1 MRLDVEICVASQRI
15 GFARSQWATRHSENR
30 QNRAVPGQ
38 ALDTVVT
45 AETPEGILL
54 ELRPAGLSPRFFA
67 FLIDWLIRVAV
78 IYALMMVIGIAGMS
92 GIAAAAITIFWF
104 LLEWFY
110 PVVFELSRSGATP
123 GKRVFGLRVVM
134 DNGLPITP
142 GASVTRNLLRVADFL
157 PFLFGFAIVS
167 MLLRKDCKRLGDIAA
182 ATLVVHD
189 TRAAPKIELTQVE
202 PLAPARPLSPEDQA
216 AVISLA
222 ARAPTL
228 TGERLDELAALAAPV
243 SGDDG
248 RAGPEV
254 TRRVLGVAMYLLGRR
269 A

>member
-1 MRLDVEICVASQRI
+1 M
-15 GFARSQWATRHSENR
+15 
-30 QNRAVPGQ
+30 PGNV
-38 ALDTVVT
+38 LDTVVT

-54 ELRPAGLSPRFFA
+54 ELRPAGLSARFFA
-67 FLIDWLIRVAV
+67 FLIDWLIRIAA
-78 IYALMMVIGIAGMS
+78 IYAVALTVGFAGMN
-92 GIAAAAITIFWF
+92 GIAAALITIFAF
-104 LLEWFY
+104 ALEWFY
-110 PVVFELSRSGATP
+110 PVAFELSRTGSSP

-134 DNGLPITP
+134 DNGLPVTP
-142 GASVTRNLLRVADFL
+142 GASLTRNLLRVADFL
-157 PFLFGFAIVS
+157 PFLFGFAIIS

-189 TRAAPKIELTQVE
+189 TRAAPKIELNQVE
-202 PLAPARPLSPEDQA
+202 PIAPARPLSPADQS
-216 AVISLA
+216 AVIALA

-248 RAGPEV
+248 RSGPDV
-254 TRRVLGVAMYLLGRR
+254 TRRVLGVAMWLLGRR

>member
-1 MRLDVEICVASQRI
+1 MDVEICVASRRI
-15 GFARSQWATRHSENR
+15 GGTRPQWATRHSENR
-30 QNRAVPGQ
+30 QNRSVPGQ

-67 FLIDWLIRVAV
+67 FLIDWLIRLAV
-78 IYALMMVIGIAGMS
+78 MYALLMVVGVTGMS
-92 GIAAAAITIFWF
+92 GVALAAITIFWF

-110 PVVFELSRSGATP
+110 PVLFELSRSGATP

-142 GASVTRNLLRVADFL
+142 GASITRNLLRVADFL

-182 ATLVVHD
+182 ATLVIHD
-189 TRAAPKIELTQVE
+189 TRASPKIALSQVE
-202 PLAPARPLSPEDQA
+202 PIAPARPLSPDDQA
-216 AVISLA
+216 AVIALA

-243 SGDDG
+243 SGDEG